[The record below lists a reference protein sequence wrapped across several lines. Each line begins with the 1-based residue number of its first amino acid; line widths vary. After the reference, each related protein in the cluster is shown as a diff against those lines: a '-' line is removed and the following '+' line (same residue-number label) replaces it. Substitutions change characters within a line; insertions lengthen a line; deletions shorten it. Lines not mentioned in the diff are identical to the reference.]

1 MATSFTMKLA
11 GIAQDLHD
19 RFHLIT
25 ENDPPL
31 ANQIEKF
38 WTSIGLDFPGI
49 DTAWSAVFVSFCMK
63 QAGATAAEFKFN
75 PAHSQFVNV
84 AIRNGLANT
93 GVFRGRKITDHAP
106 SIGDVIHMNRGGNE
120 FDFDFAR
127 THKGYKSHSAIVV
140 EVGVD
145 SGGRFA
151 LTIGGNESDSIRS
164 SLVRLRSDGL
174 IKQRNRNPFI
184 CVIED
189 LK

>member
-1 MATSFTMKLA
+1 MATPFTMKLA

-19 RFHLIT
+19 RFHLMT

-31 ANQIEKF
+31 AKQIEKF
-38 WTSIGLDFPGI
+38 WTGIGLDFPGV
-49 DTAWSAVFVSFCMK
+49 DTAWSAVFVSFCVK
-63 QAGATAAEFKFN
+63 QAGATAGEFKFDA
-75 PAHSQFVNV
+75 AHSQFVNA

-106 SIGDVIHMNRGGNE
+106 SIGDLIHMNRGGTK

-127 THKGYKSHSAIVV
+127 THKSYKSHSAIVV

-164 SLVRLRSDGL
+164 SLVRLNSDGL
-174 IKQRNRNPFI
+174 IKQRDRNPYI
-184 CVIED
+184 CVVED

>member
-1 MATSFTMKLA
+1 MATPFTLKLA

-19 RFHLIT
+19 RFHLMT

-31 ANQIEKF
+31 AKQIEKF
-38 WTSIGLDFPGI
+38 WTGIDLKFPGVS
-49 DTAWSAVFVSFCMK
+49 TAWSAVFVSSCIK
-63 QAGATAAEFKFN
+63 QAGATAAEFKFDS
-75 PAHSQFVNV
+75 AHSQFVNV

-106 SIGDVIHMNRGGNE
+106 AIGDLIHMNRGGSKH
-120 FDFDFAR
+120 DFDFAR
-127 THKGYKSHSAIVV
+127 TRKSYESHSAIVV

-145 SGGRFA
+145 SGGHFA

-164 SLVRLRSDGL
+164 TLVRLDSKGL
-174 IKQRNRNPFI
+174 IKQRDRNPYI